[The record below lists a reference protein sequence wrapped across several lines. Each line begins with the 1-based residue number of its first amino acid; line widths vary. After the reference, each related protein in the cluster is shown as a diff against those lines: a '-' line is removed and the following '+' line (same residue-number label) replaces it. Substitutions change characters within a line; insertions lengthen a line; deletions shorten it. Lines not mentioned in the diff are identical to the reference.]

1 MNAREYHAQGRPGKI
16 EIMPTKPHFNQEYLS
31 LAYSPGVAEPCMD
44 IEAEPMEVY
53 KYTAKS
59 NLVGVVTNGTA
70 VLGLGNIGPLAS
82 KPVME
87 GKSLLFKSFADIDA
101 FDIEVN
107 AADVYNFVAAVAAIA
122 PTFGGINLEDIKA
135 PECFEI
141 EEKLQALVDIPV
153 MHDDQH
159 GTAIITTAAL
169 LNSLKINGK
178 KLDQIRI
185 VINGAGAAAIATA
198 RMYCYIGVP
207 REHIVM
213 CDRNGVI
220 RRDRA
225 DNAKAGL
232 NPYKMEFA
240 TDRNIFSL
248 EEAVNGADMFLGLSS
263 ANVLFSE
270 MLESMAENPIVFAL
284 ANPHPEISYVKAMH
298 TRKDIIFGTG
308 RSDYPNQ
315 INNVLGF
322 PYIFRGAL
330 DVRATSVNNEMKLAA
345 AKAIAAIAHYPVP
358 DSILKAY
365 KLRSLSFGTSYI
377 IPKPTDYRLLTEV
390 SVAVAKAAVE
400 SGVARVEVVGDDYWV
415 KYRAK
420 LSARQDELKGICYR
434 CKRGVIL

>member
-1 MNAREYHAQGRPGKI
+1 MDAKEYHAYGRPGKI
-16 EIMPTKPHFNQEYLS
+16 EVVPTKPHSNQEHLS

-44 IEAEPMEVY
+44 IAVEPVDVY

-107 AADVYNFVAAVAAIA
+107 ASGVYDFVATVAAIA

-141 EEKLQALVDIPV
+141 EEKLQTLVDIPV

-159 GTAIITTAAL
+159 GTAIITVAAL
-169 LNSLKINGK
+169 LNALEINGK
-178 KLDQIRI
+178 GVDQIRI

-207 REHIVM
+207 KEHIVM
-213 CDRNGVI
+213 CDRRGVI
-220 RRDRA
+220 RKNGVD
-225 DNAKAGL
+225 DVKQGH

-263 ANVLFSE
+263 ADVLSAE

-284 ANPHPEISYVKAMH
+284 ANPNPEISYAKAMH
-298 TRKDIIFGTG
+298 TRGDIIFGTG

-315 INNVLGF
+315 INNLLSF

-330 DVRATSVNNEMKLAA
+330 DVWAASINNEMKLAA

-358 DSILKAY
+358 DSVLKAY
-365 KLRSLSFGTSYI
+365 NLKSLSFGRGYI
-377 IPKPTDYRLLTEV
+377 IPKPMDCRLLPEV
-390 SVAVAKAAVE
+390 SAAVAKAAVE
-400 SGVARVEVVGDDYWV
+400 SGVARIVVDGDDYWD
-415 KYRAK
+415 KYRAR
-420 LSARQDELKGICYR
+420 LSA
-434 CKRGVIL
+434 KRMS